1 MMREGVERETYFQW
15 LSQAAPNVQLH
26 HLMSGYWISA
36 AIGVAAELNLA
47 DLMAEGARVS
57 TDLAR
62 MTGTHPAA
70 LYRLLR
76 TLASV
81 GLFTEVEPGHFAL
94 TEMGGLL
101 RRDHPQSLHGLTR
114 HACGETQ
121 WRRFGALRHSIET
134 GQSVDLYVFGVR
146 ISSMSTYWA
155 DHPEERAIMDAAMRS
170 LAVQM
175 TEAVVRAYDFSPF
188 RTVVDV
194 GGGYGALLAA
204 ILGATPGL
212 RGILLDRPEVAE
224 GATRHLAAAGVLDR
238 CKVVGGDMFTEV
250 PRGGDVYVFSRVI
263 HDWDDARATVALRN
277 CRRVIEPR
285 GTLVLV
291 EEVIPP
297 GDAPGFG
304 KLSDLNMLVGPGGQ
318 ERTEAEYRVLYTAAG
333 FALTQVIPT
342 PSRMSLIV
350 GVPRAAHEA

>member
-1 MMREGVERETYFQW
+1 MMREGGESETYFQW
-15 LSQAAPNVQLH
+15 LSQAAPHVQLH

-47 DLMAEGARVS
+47 DLLAEGARVS
-57 TDLAR
+57 TDVAR
-62 MTGTHPAA
+62 VTGTHPAA

-81 GLFTEVEPGHFAL
+81 GLFTEIAPGHFAL
-94 TEMGGLL
+94 TAMGSLL
-101 RRDHPQSLHGLTR
+101 RTDHPQSLHALTR

-121 WRRFGALRHSIET
+121 WRRFGALRQSIET
-134 GQSVDLYVFGVR
+134 GQSVDLQVFGLR
-146 ISSMSTYWA
+146 MSAYWA
-155 DHPEERAIMDAAMRS
+155 DHPEERAIVDAAMRS
-170 LAVQM
+170 LAIQM
-175 TEAVVRAYDFSPF
+175 VEAVVRAYDFSPC

-212 RGILLDRPEVAE
+212 RGILLDRPAVAE

-238 CKVVGGDMFTEV
+238 CAVVGGDMFTEI
-250 PRGGDVYVFSRVI
+250 PSGGDAYVFSRVI
-263 HDWDDARATVALRN
+263 HDWDDERATVALHN
-277 CRRVIEPR
+277 CRRVIDPR
-285 GTLVLV
+285 GTLLLV

-318 ERTEAEYRVLYTAAG
+318 ERTEAEYRALYTAAG

-342 PSRMSLIV
+342 QSRMSIIV

>member
-1 MMREGVERETYFQW
+1 MREGVESETYFQW
-15 LSQAAPNVQLH
+15 LSQAAPDVQLH
-26 HLMSGYWISA
+26 HLMSGYWLSA

-47 DLMAEGARVS
+47 DLLADGSRAS

-62 MTGTHPAA
+62 MTGTNPAA

-101 RRDHPQSLHGLTR
+101 RTDHPKSLHGLTR
-114 HACGETQ
+114 YNCGETQ

-134 GQSVDLYVFGVR
+134 GQSIDLQVFGVR
-146 ISSMSTYWA
+146 MGTYWA
-155 DHPEERAIMDAAMRS
+155 EHPEARAIFDVAMRS
-170 LAVQM
+170 TAVQVLD
-175 TEAVVRAYDFSPF
+175 AVVRAYDFSLF
-188 RTVVDV
+188 HTVIDV
-194 GGGYGALLAA
+194 GGGYGAMLSA
-204 ILGATPGL
+204 ILNLTPGL
-212 RGILLDRPEVAE
+212 RGILFDRPEVAE
-224 GATRHLAAAGVLDR
+224 GAKRHLAAAGVLDR
-238 CKVVGGDMFTEV
+238 CEVVGGDMFAAI
-250 PRGGDVYVFSRVI
+250 PSGGDAYVFSRVI
-263 HDWDDARATVALRN
+263 HDWDDERATLALRN
-277 CRRVIEPR
+277 CRRVIDPN
-285 GTLVLV
+285 GTLLLV

-297 GDAPGFG
+297 GDAPGYG

-318 ERTEAEYRVLYTAAG
+318 ERTEAEYRALYTAAG

-342 PSRMSLIV
+342 QSRMSIIV